1 MHKEHRSRMKDRFL
15 AEGIDSFE
23 PHEILELLL
32 YYSIPQKDTN
42 ELAHTLIDRFGKLS
56 AVFDAPYDDLL
67 SVPGV
72 SEHTATLIKLIPA
85 LSRRYALEKNSKIL
99 LATVEDVGKFLCAR
113 FLGVTEETVL
123 LVLLDNKFRLIE
135 CVKVHEGSVNSS
147 AITMRKLV
155 ELALFKRA
163 SFAYLAHNHPGG
175 IAIPSSDDIY
185 TTKQAARAFD
195 LIEIKLLGHI
205 VVAGDTFTNIDT
217 QNLVY

>member
-1 MHKEHRSRMKDRFL
+1 MKNRFL

-123 LVLLDNKFRLIE
+123 LVLLD
-135 CVKVHEGSVNSS
+135 
-147 AITMRKLV
+147 
-155 ELALFKRA
+155 ELLNGVMLDACTL
-163 SFAYLAHNHPGG
+163 G
-175 IAIPSSDDIY
+175 DD
-185 TTKQAARAFD
+185 
-195 LIEIKLLGHI
+195 L
-205 VVAGDTFTNIDT
+205 
-217 QNLVY
+217 

>member
-1 MHKEHRSRMKDRFL
+1 MHKEHRSRMKNRFL

-99 LATVEDVGKFLCAR
+99 LATSRSF
-113 FLGVTEETVL
+113 
-123 LVLLDNKFRLIE
+123 
-135 CVKVHEGSVNSS
+135 SS
-147 AITMRKLV
+147 IILFIIT
-155 ELALFKRA
+155 LFY
-163 SFAYLAHNHPGG
+163 F
-175 IAIPSSDDIY
+175 SSP
-185 TTKQAARAFD
+185 FD
-195 LIEIKLLGHI
+195 LGMSSLW
-205 VVAGDTFTNIDT
+205 
-217 QNLVY
+217 